1 MDNRRKLLDVILM
14 LSEHGL
20 RCAYFPSASQPGRRP
35 MAIFAAVIAIVNSK
49 ACPKSCGGFVQA
61 QSQSAYTFH
70 AKPVSWENQSLQ
82 ESGNVKPM

>member
-1 MDNRRKLLDVILM
+1 
-14 LSEHGL
+14 
-20 RCAYFPSASQPGRRP
+20 

-70 AKPVSWENQSLQ
+70 AKPVSWESQSLQ